1 MDLTSLM
8 AHTGKDMDH
17 RNLEGLLII
26 THDAAHPIAQ
36 GFNGLKHA
44 ALQRLVIRGQHG
56 RHLQHQTELQF
67 PRDIQGGVAL
77 LRLEGIQGQKK
88 TMPTEVR
95 GMLFQPQVVSAAQ
108 QHEKDAN
115 QVQDFTLGDRHV
127 TFLGQHFMDLRHGP
141 TFPEPPVANL
151 DNDVQRKTAT
161 AHGQTAS
168 RLRSIDPLVPGA
180 FWIGTTVAHAD
191 HQVTTVQKDYV
202 FSPERITPLQ
212 DALTTRASRLFWPI
226 VTLGNFAIIFGSSHR
241 HTSLARGSRKS
252 QFYSARGM

>member
-26 THDAAHPIAQ
+26 THDAAHPIAP
-36 GFNGLKHA
+36 GLDGLQHA
-44 ALQRLVIRGQHG
+44 TLQRLVIRREQG
-56 RHLQHQTELQF
+56 RHLQHHPELQF
-67 PRDIQGGVAL
+67 PRDIQRRVAL
-77 LRLEGIQGQKK
+77 LGLEGINRQKE
-88 TMPTEVR
+88 TIPPEVR
-95 GMLFQPQVVSAAQ
+95 RVFFEAQGISAPEQ
-108 QHEKDAN
+108 YQKDAD
-115 QVQDFTLGDRHV
+115 QVQHFALGDRHM
-127 TFLGQHFMDLRHGP
+127 TFLGEHLVNLRHGP
-141 TFPEPPVANL
+141 ALPKPPVANL
-151 DNDVQRKTAT
+151 DDHFQRKTAA

-191 HQVTTVQKDYV
+191 HQVTTVQKDHV

-252 QFYSARGM
+252 QFYSARGL